1 MAGTVS
7 PCYILLMPS
16 GTTTDYEQRIR
27 QAVEQVGLFPIEAF
41 EFVQEGLAWT
51 ANRIH
56 GNPPEGVAHSGRD
69 RHITGQQL
77 CEGLRDLAIERWGY
91 LARTVLRNWGILR
104 TEDFG
109 RIVYALID
117 AGILARTEED
127 SLDDFTDVFDFA
139 AAFERE
145 YKIGTIA

>member
-1 MAGTVS
+1 
-7 PCYILLMPS
+7 MPPGS
-16 GTTTDYEQRIR
+16 NAEYEQHLRTAVDRAR
-27 QAVEQVGLFPIEAF
+27 QFSVEAF
-41 EFVQEGLAWT
+41 EFVQAGLIWT

-56 GNPPEGVAHSGRD
+56 GEVPEGLPRSGQN
-69 RHITGQQL
+69 RHITGQRL

-117 AGILARTEED
+117 AGILAKTDED
-127 SLDDFTDVFDFA
+127 SPDDFVGVFDFA
-139 AAFERE
+139 DAFERH
-145 YKIGTIA
+145 YAFGTAP